1 MDSSALSVVLRI
13 LALLLLVLANGFFVA
28 AEFSLVSV
36 RRTRIAEMVSKGHR
50 GARWVQKAIDDPDSV
65 IAATQLG
72 ITLASLGL
80 GWIGEPVLAQLLQ
93 PVVNL
98 LPESIRS
105 GASHG
110 LSAGLA
116 FAVITFLHVVIGELA
131 PKSIAL
137 QHPER
142 TSLLVAQPTIWT
154 EWLFKPFIWVL
165 NGAGNALLRLFGVQP
180 AAGHELV
187 HSVTEL
193 KMLVRASAEG
203 GLVEYREEE
212 MLYAIFD
219 IRDTFVRQVMVPR
232 TEMVAVPSNLA
243 AKEVIAVFVQYPYTK
258 IPVYGDDLDQILGIV
273 YLNDVLRDIHAT
285 EETVKTSRELMRPAI
300 FVPEAARVS
309 TLLDQF
315 RTSRQHIAIVL
326 DEYGGT
332 AGVVTLEDLIEE
344 IVGVVGEPFDTETE
358 IEPLPDGS
366 SLVDGLT
373 IIEEIN
379 EHFSLDLDDPYYDT
393 IAGFILGRL
402 GRLAQVGDSVDAEG
416 VRLGVVAMDGLR
428 IERVSITPLPR
439 AESQKTDP
447 SPSD

>member
-1 MDSSALSVVLRI
+1 MESSPLSII
-13 LALLLLVLANGFFVA
+13 LGIFAVFLLVLANGFFVA
-28 AEFSLVSV
+28 AEFALVSV
-36 RRTRIAEMVSKGHR
+36 RRTRIAELVAKGNR
-50 GARWVQKAIDDPDSV
+50 AARWVKRATDDPDSV

-80 GWIGEPVLAQLLQ
+80 GWIGEPVLAQLIT
-93 PVVNL
+93 PIVNL

-105 GASHG
+105 TTSHG
-110 LSAGLA
+110 LSVGLA

-131 PKSIAL
+131 PKSVAL
-137 QHPER
+137 QNPER
-142 TSLLVAQPTIWT
+142 VSLLVARPTIWT
-154 EWLFKPFIWVL
+154 EWIFKPFIWVL
-165 NGAGNALLRLFGVQP
+165 NGSGNALLKLFGFEP
-180 AAGHELV
+180 ASGHEMV

-203 GLVEYREEE
+203 GHVEYREEE
-212 MLYAIFD
+212 MLHAIFEL
-219 IRDTFVRQVMVPR
+219 RDTLVRQVMVPR
-232 TEMVAVPSNLA
+232 TEMVAVPAELRTDELVATFAQN
-243 AKEVIAVFVQYPYTK
+243 PYTK
-258 IPVYGDDLDQILGIV
+258 APVYSDDLDQILGIV
-273 YLNDVLRDIHAT
+273 YLKDVLR
-285 EETVKTSRELMRPAI
+285 ETQAEASKTAKEMMRDAI

-344 IVGVVGEPFDTETE
+344 IVGVVGEPFDTEAE
-358 IEPLPDGS
+358 IQPLPDGS

-379 EHFSLDLDDPYYDT
+379 EHFSLNLVDPHYDT

-402 GRLAQVGDSVDAEG
+402 GRLAQVGDAVEAEG
-416 VRLGVVAMDGLR
+416 VRLGVAAMDGLR
-428 IERVSITPLPR
+428 IERVSVTPLPSND
-439 AESQKTDP
+439 ADMTDP
-447 SPSD
+447 TPAD

>member
-1 MDSSALSVVLRI
+1 MDSSPLSVILRI

-28 AEFSLVSV
+28 AEFALVSV
-36 RRTRIAEMVSKGHR
+36 RRTRIAELVAKGNR
-50 GARWVQKAIDDPDSV
+50 SARWVQKAIDNPDSV

-80 GWIGEPVLAQLLQ
+80 GWIGEPVLAQILE
-93 PVVNL
+93 PIVAL
-98 LPESIRS
+98 LPDSIRS
-105 GASHG
+105 TVSHG

-131 PKSIAL
+131 PKSVAL
-137 QHPER
+137 QNPER
-142 TSLLVAQPTIWT
+142 VSLLVARPTIWI

-165 NGAGNALLRLFGVQP
+165 NGAGNALLRLFKVQP
-180 AAGHELV
+180 AAGHEML

-203 GLVEYREEE
+203 GVVKFSEEE
-212 MLYAIFD
+212 MLRAIFD
-219 IRDTFVRQVMVPR
+219 FRDTFVRQVMVPR
-232 TEMVAVPSNLA
+232 TEMVAVPTDLTA
-243 AKEVIAVFVQYPYTK
+243 EKLITVFTQNPYTK
-258 IPVYGDDLDQILGIV
+258 VPVYESDLDQILGIV
-273 YLNDVLRDIHAT
+273 YLKDVLG
-285 EETVKTSRELMRPAI
+285 ETHTKSKTTKIAIELMRPAI

-332 AGVVTLEDLIEE
+332 AGIVTLEDLIEE
-344 IVGVVGEPFDTETE
+344 IVGVIGEPFDTETE
-358 IEPLPDGS
+358 IQPLPDGS
-366 SLVDGLT
+366 SLIDGLT
-373 IIEEIN
+373 IIDEIN
-379 EHFSLDLDDPYYDT
+379 EHFSLSLADPHYDT

-402 GRLAQVGDSVDAEG
+402 GRLAKVGDSIDVGG

-428 IERVSITPLPR
+428 IERVSLTPLPR
-439 AESQKTDP
+439 PEVPATDP

>member
-1 MDSSALSVVLRI
+1 
-13 LALLLLVLANGFFVA
+13 
-28 AEFSLVSV
+28 
-36 RRTRIAEMVSKGHR
+36 
-50 GARWVQKAIDDPDSV
+50 
-65 IAATQLG
+65 
-72 ITLASLGL
+72 
-80 GWIGEPVLAQLLQ
+80 
-93 PVVNL
+93 
-98 LPESIRS
+98 
-105 GASHG
+105 
-110 LSAGLA
+110 
-116 FAVITFLHVVIGELA
+116 
-131 PKSIAL
+131 
-137 QHPER
+137 
-142 TSLLVAQPTIWT
+142 
-154 EWLFKPFIWVL
+154 
-165 NGAGNALLRLFGVQP
+165 
-180 AAGHELV
+180 
-187 HSVTEL
+187 
-193 KMLVRASAEG
+193 
-203 GLVEYREEE
+203 
-212 MLYAIFD
+212 
-219 IRDTFVRQVMVPR
+219 
-232 TEMVAVPSNLA
+232 
-243 AKEVIAVFVQYPYTK
+243 
-258 IPVYGDDLDQILGIV
+258 
-273 YLNDVLRDIHAT
+273 
-285 EETVKTSRELMRPAI
+285 MRPAI

-402 GRLAQVGDSVDAEG
+402 GRLAQVGDTVDAEG

>member
-1 MDSSALSVVLRI
+1 MDSSPVSVILRI

-28 AEFSLVSV
+28 AEFALVSV
-36 RRTRIAEMVSKGHR
+36 RRTRIAELVAKGSR
-50 GARWVQKAIDDPDSV
+50 SARWVQKAIDDPDSV

-80 GWIGEPVLAQLLQ
+80 GWIGEPVLAQLLE
-93 PVVNL
+93 PIVTL
-98 LPESIRS
+98 LPDSIRS
-105 GASHG
+105 TVSHG

-131 PKSIAL
+131 PKSVAL
-137 QHPER
+137 QNPER
-142 TSLLVAQPTIWT
+142 ISLLVAQPTLWI

-165 NGAGNALLRLFGVQP
+165 NGAGNALLRLLGVQP
-180 AAGHELV
+180 AAGHEML
-187 HSVTEL
+187 HSITEL

-203 GLVEYREEE
+203 GVVKFSEQE
-212 MLYAIFD
+212 MLHAIFD
-219 IRDTFVRQVMVPR
+219 FRDKFVRQVMVPR
-232 TEMVAVPSNLA
+232 TEMVAVPTDLTA
-243 AKEVIAVFVQYPYTK
+243 EKLIAVFVQNPYTK
-258 IPVYGDDLDQILGIV
+258 VPVYEGDLDQILGIV
-273 YLNDVLRDIHAT
+273 YLKDMLG
-285 EETVKTSRELMRPAI
+285 ETHTNSKTTKIANELMRPAI

-344 IVGVVGEPFDTETE
+344 IVGVIGEPFDTETE
-358 IEPLPDGS
+358 IQPLPDGS
-366 SLVDGLT
+366 SLIDGLT
-373 IIEEIN
+373 IINEIN
-379 EHFSLDLDDPYYDT
+379 EHFSLSLEDPHYDT

-402 GRLAQVGDSVDAEG
+402 GRLAKVGDSIHAEG

-428 IERVSITPLPR
+428 IESVSLTPLPR
-439 AESQKTDP
+439 PEGPATDP
-447 SPSD
+447 PPSD